1 MSGGGGD
8 DGNGGG
14 VGETDMGG
22 YTDAQA
28 QAMSDAIDAATAAS
42 AAGMGV
48 GGYSADQ
55 AAAVA
60 DAAVAQDFGMDPMGV
75 VGNVNDPN
83 DTLGLGL
90 STQQGT
96 AMAMTTP
103 DIGPIGRGAM
113 GLFGLSPGVIT
124 VNPDMTATQTMG
136 IGIPGVGSAISNAL
150 GFDTSLFSLDFDVS
164 YPDVNNQDVSFDDSL
179 GGDDLYT
186 PVVVQPVTQPVAVV
200 ENVAAPIVV
209 EDPME
214 TPSLL
219 MRPSTL
225 NVAPANAPVAY
236 SLLYPEQERRFQ
248 ESFAL
253 RPEFYSGPLDTT
265 GYQPV
270 ASLLI

>member
-225 NVAPANAPVAY
+225 NVAPANAPAAY